1 MYSDCEYSTEE
12 ESSSD
17 DELDYDEYEIEK
29 IAEQELDHCP
39 PNLKFYLEKI
49 PISAIV
55 YAALE
60 HPEHLSLKKWNI
72 NDLDWSQKFVE
83 LIHDEYCIRE
93 EIDEIDFLSNIIA
106 LSYRNYVITDT
117 IQCCRTCPPYVDDY
131 KRKINWHY
139 LKRSKIKMPEPEP
152 DKVITNWASLFT

>member
-17 DELDYDEYEIEK
+17 EELDYDEYEIEK

-60 HPEHLSLKKWNI
+60 HPQHLSLKNG
-72 NDLDWSQKFVE
+72 
-83 LIHDEYCIRE
+83 
-93 EIDEIDFLSNIIA
+93 
-106 LSYRNYVITDT
+106 T
-117 IQCCRTCPPYVDDY
+117 
-131 KRKINWHY
+131 
-139 LKRSKIKMPEPEP
+139 
-152 DKVITNWASLFT
+152 